1 MAAEYAMDK
10 LEHYR
15 EILHKLLEDFAKLGD
30 ADNTVETQIIADTV
44 RDHYQLLQVGWQNDW
59 RIYGC
64 ILHLD
69 IKDGKIWLQHNGT
82 EDDIPAQL
90 VQMGVP
96 KTDIVVGFHSP
107 FKRQFTEYAVR

>member
-1 MAAEYAMDK
+1 MDQ
-10 LEHYR
+10 LERYR
-15 EILHKLLEDFAKLGD
+15 NIIQQLLEDYAQFGAGD
-30 ADNTVETQIIADTV
+30 KFVEIQLLADTV
-44 RDHYQLLQVGWQNDW
+44 RDHYQLMHVGWQNER

-82 EDDIPAQL
+82 EYDIPAQL
-90 VQMGVP
+90 VAMGVP

-107 FKRQFTEYAVR
+107 FKRQFTDYAVG

>member
-1 MAAEYAMDK
+1 MDK

-15 EILHKLLEDFAKLGD
+15 ATIQQLLEDYAQFDSDEAVEIQLL
-30 ADNTVETQIIADTV
+30 ADPV
-44 RDHYQLLQVGWQNDW
+44 RDHYQLMHIGWQDER

-69 IKDGKIWLQHNGT
+69 IKNGKIWLQHNGT
-82 EDDIPAQL
+82 EDDIPAEL
-90 VQMGVP
+90 VKLGIP

-107 FKRQFTEYAVR
+107 FKRQFTEYAVS